1 MNTGKRVIDL
11 SLIPNNI
18 NPRIYV
24 SQYDVGVTLTFNWSG
39 TLAAGGAARVM
50 GTKPS
55 GIGFDLA
62 CTRVGSGT
70 SVTGFTV
77 ETTLDM
83 TSEAGEFPAEIRIT
97 EGTQVVG
104 SQNFTLV
111 VERSPH
117 PDGTIDGY
125 EEGRTIIE
133 TVTGL
138 VNDAEESASEAATS
152 ATAAAQSASAAAQS
166 ATSAAADAE
175 SADASAARA
184 MATTPEGYEE
194 FVTELL
200 ANQNGGWVRK
210 NLLKN
215 TANST
220 GNFTV
225 NSDGTVTVNGSF
237 TSQTNLN
244 IGTIRFDEDTR
255 VILNG
260 APAGGGTSSYAL
272 FISGKGT
279 DSGSGA
285 TFTLNAGVTYTVVLR
300 LYAGYTANN
309 LVIKPMVRPATI
321 EDSTYVPYAPSNSAL
336 NADLLKSLTYNRG
349 DSFSL
354 FLKTAVIVS
363 SPTVFRFQIPLNKPF
378 GSTITSDS
386 NLSVTVG
393 SATLFQSAGSYAVA
407 ASDIAS
413 VAAVRRTIAI
423 EVTVTLSAAI
433 SGLTAARAT
442 TGDINLTVNFT

>member
-1 MNTGKRVIDL
+1 MNTGKRIIDL
-11 SLIPNNI
+11 SLIPDGI
-18 NPRIYV
+18 EPRIYV

-152 ATAAAQSASAAAQS
+152 ATAASQSATAAAQS

-194 FVTELL
+194 FVSELL
-200 ANQNGGWVRK
+200 SNQNGGFLRK

-225 NSDGTVTVNGSF
+225 NADGTVTVNGSF

-255 VILNG
+255 VVLNG

-321 EDSTYVPYAPSNSAL
+321 EDGTYVPYAPSNSAL
-336 NADLLKSLTYNRG
+336 NADLANKYPISINVNGRSYSFKIPLDNRGALVFVNGDRGGNFGDLWFVIGRTDENIYTTFSARIIKITNLTDNQFLTYDASTNT
-349 DSFSL
+349 F
-354 FLKTAVIVS
+354 TAS
-363 SPTVFRFQIPLNKPF
+363 W
-378 GSTITSDS
+378 
-386 NLSVTVG
+386 
-393 SATLFQSAGSYAVA
+393 ATNYGAVQ
-407 ASDIAS
+407 
-413 VAAVRRTIAI
+413 VA
-423 EVTVTLSAAI
+423 L
-433 SGLTAARAT
+433 L
-442 TGDINLTVNFT
+442 